1 MFVSHFWL
9 FLYLGL
15 MILSGIFVNGPY
27 GLITT
32 AVSANLVSCAFL
44 FLMILIYTLQN
55 YHWNVL
61 KTIQNIYFKKQT
73 KNMYIDIDRRKFTN
87 LSFVIV

>member
-32 AVSANLVSCAFL
+32 AVSANLVSCAFFIFDDIKLYFAKLSLKCLENHSKHL
-44 FLMILIYTLQN
+44 F
-55 YHWNVL
+55 
-61 KTIQNIYFKKQT
+61 
-73 KNMYIDIDRRKFTN
+73 
-87 LSFVIV
+87 